1 MEEKKPLPRPVAKIA
16 FADGVYTFCLPLA
29 QVRELQEKCDAGL
42 PTIAA
47 RLEMRSYRIP
57 EDIVEPIRLG
67 LIGGR
72 DPEGRE
78 ISPRQAVLLVDRY
91 VACRPWEENRLNAWA
106 VIMADLVGVPDDPID
121 TEDGSKKKTKTTTR
135 PKASSTRKES
145 SASRSSTDAER
156 QSD

>member
-1 MEEKKPLPRPVAKIA
+1 MEEKKPLPRPFAKIA

-72 DPEGRE
+72 DSEGRE
-78 ISPRQAVLLVDRY
+78 ISPRQAVLLVERY
-91 VACRPWEENRLNAWA
+91 VSCRPWEENRLNAWA

-121 TEDGSKKKTKTTTR
+121 AEAGSKKKPKTTR
-135 PKASSTRKES
+135 PKASSTRKGS
-145 SASRSSTDAER
+145 SASRSSTGEGR
-156 QSD
+156 RSG